1 MKKIAIITAALLITS
16 TSAFAAHNQVG
27 DAARNTGTQDPAVN
41 GPSSDDNKSSNARR
55 GYEALSNNPG
65 KAEENADKTDE

>member
-16 TSAFAAHNQVG
+16 TSAFADHKQVG
-27 DAARNTGTQDPAVN
+27 DAARTPAGASADN
-41 GPSSDDNKSSNARR
+41 NQSSKAGR

-65 KAEENADKTDE
+65 KADENADKTDG